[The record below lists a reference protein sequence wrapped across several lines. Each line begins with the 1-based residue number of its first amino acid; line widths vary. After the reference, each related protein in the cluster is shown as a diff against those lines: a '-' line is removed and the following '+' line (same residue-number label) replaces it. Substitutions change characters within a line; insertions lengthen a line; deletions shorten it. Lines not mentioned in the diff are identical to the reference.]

1 MDNAISQPK
10 RGETTWLWLLKI
22 VTGVLVVIILGVHL
36 VVNHLVS
43 PDGLLTFQQVVVYLS
58 NPWVALMEGTFLV
71 LAVFHALLGVRSV
84 ILDLHPSQRA
94 IRGMDVVFS
103 VVGVVAIVYGI
114 WLLRAIQAHGVSLR
128 YINGEYKMVGIV
140 IVSHSLALAE
150 GLVQLVKAGSQ

>member
-1 MDNAISQPK
+1 MDTAISQPK

-22 VTGVLVVIILGVHL
+22 ITGVLVVLILGVHL

-84 ILDLHPSQRA
+84 ILDLHPSVRM
-94 IRGMDVVFS
+94 IRGMDIVFS
-103 VVGVVAIVYGI
+103 IVGVVAIIYGI
-114 WLLRAIQAHGVSLR
+114 WLLRAIQAHGVS
-128 YINGEYKMVGIV
+128 G
-140 IVSHSLALAE
+140 
-150 GLVQLVKAGSQ
+150 

>member
-1 MDNAISQPK
+1 MTNVISQPK

-22 VTGVLVVIILGVHL
+22 VTGVLVVVILGVHL

-43 PDGLLTFQQVVVYLS
+43 PDGLLSFQEVVVYLS

-84 ILDLHPSQRA
+84 FLDLHPSQRA
-94 IRGMDVVFS
+94 IRGMDAVFS

-114 WLLRAIQAHGVSLR
+114 WLLRAIQAHGVS
-128 YINGEYKMVGIV
+128 G
-140 IVSHSLALAE
+140 
-150 GLVQLVKAGSQ
+150 

>member
-1 MDNAISQPK
+1 MDTAISQPK

-22 VTGVLVVIILGVHL
+22 ITGVLVVLILGVHL

-84 ILDLHPSQRA
+84 VLDLHPSVRM
-94 IRGMDVVFS
+94 IRGMDIVFS
-103 VVGVVAIVYGI
+103 IVGVVAIIYGI
-114 WLLRAIQAHGVSLR
+114 WLLRAIQAHGVS
-128 YINGEYKMVGIV
+128 G
-140 IVSHSLALAE
+140 
-150 GLVQLVKAGSQ
+150 

>member
-10 RGETTWLWLLKI
+10 RGETTWLWLFKI

-43 PDGLLTFQQVVVYLS
+43 PEGLLTFQQVVVYLS
-58 NPWVALMEGTFLV
+58 NPWIALMEGTFLV
-71 LAVFHALLGVRSV
+71 LAVFHALLGIRSV
-84 ILDLHPSQRA
+84 FLDLHPSEGL

-114 WLLRAIQAHGVSLR
+114 WLLRAIQAHGIS
-128 YINGEYKMVGIV
+128 
-140 IVSHSLALAE
+140 
-150 GLVQLVKAGSQ
+150 

>member
-1 MDNAISQPK
+1 MDTAISQPK

-22 VTGVLVVIILGVHL
+22 ITGVLVVLILGVHL

-84 ILDLHPSQRA
+84 VLDLHPSVRM
-94 IRGMDVVFS
+94 IRGMDIVFS
-103 VVGVVAIVYGI
+103 IVGIVAIIYGI
-114 WLLRAIQAHGVSLR
+114 WLLRAIQAHGVS
-128 YINGEYKMVGIV
+128 G
-140 IVSHSLALAE
+140 
-150 GLVQLVKAGSQ
+150 